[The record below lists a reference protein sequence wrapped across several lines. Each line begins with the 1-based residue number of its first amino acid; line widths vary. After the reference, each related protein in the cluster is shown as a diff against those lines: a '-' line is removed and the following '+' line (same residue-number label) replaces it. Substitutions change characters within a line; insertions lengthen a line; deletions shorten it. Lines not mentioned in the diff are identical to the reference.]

1 MTSSDQQTMAGDGLG
16 SDDSLRRLTGLTP
29 EQVRLLPERSAAEVA
44 SLIARRVGLDA
55 ALQLLDALRTGEE
68 RLTLAALQVEL
79 LIDAGRYGE
88 AVAAARACLER
99 RESLSVRGH
108 LVRAL
113 LNEGALDEA
122 ADIAAM
128 LLDAEP
134 ERVTSLQSAG
144 LVALKQRDL
153 AAATVHFERLLELHP
168 DSPTGLRGL
177 ARVAQAAGDADR
189 ALRLALQAM
198 DHYGDDRAP
207 IDLAREVARYAGR
220 AADATQAGAA
230 QQRAERVQAMREATL
245 AEREAGL
252 PARLAERLAGGTA
265 HRSSEDTAQRSS
277 EDTAV
282 APRERRQRRERR
294 TRHGTARREAD
305 VLPPVEEASAL
316 PAAPPSDPA
325 AHERLVAALRE
336 AFGYDE
342 FRPGQEETVAAV
354 LAGHD
359 TLAVMPTGAGKSLC
373 YQLPAFLREGVT
385 LVISPLIALMKD
397 QVESLPPALLAQT
410 TLVNSTLESREL
422 GLRLGELA
430 AGRYRLVYAAPER
443 LRQRPFVH
451 ALARAGVRQVVI
463 DEAHCLSMWGHDF
476 RPDYLFVRRVLHD
489 LGEPRVLAMTA
500 TATPAM
506 MAEIAASLDRA
517 LCVVNTGVLRDNL
530 FLIAQAADTE
540 EHKLRLLL
548 PFVQRQQRRG
558 SGIVYVNSR
567 DHAEK
572 LERDLR
578 RAGVD
583 ARAYHAG
590 MPLSARDALQ
600 NHFMNGEVRVMV
612 ATVAFGM
619 GVDKADI
626 RFIAHYNPPRSL
638 EAYSQE
644 SGRAGRDG
652 KPAVCLLLH
661 TRGDR
666 ANLRK
671 WSREQAVDKDGLR
684 AVYRS
689 LRGLLGHGGNGS
701 GIDGTG
707 LVDAVELR
715 DRLSYDGQSEV
726 DLRVAISILENAA
739 LLRRG
744 PDVPRGATVTLL
756 SDLSP
761 GFDPGPGMH
770 PEPGPDPALDPV
782 LDPGSGPITP
792 LEPGPTETTAPANG
806 DLWDRF
812 VQRARLDPHVVA
824 GNGGRGGGGPARP
837 GASAPI
843 DLVVVARR
851 LGMDA
856 VALEDQLLTWQ
867 DERRL
872 VYRPVGRDMLIELL
886 PPPPDTAGRMD
897 AILDGMAERN
907 ERRLRVLSAYLDT
920 GHCRHAFI
928 ARHFGHDEPEGCGRC
943 NVCRPITLEEWRPA
957 EGERIDDPAEAVRR
971 LVARCPLDYGR
982 SGVVEVLKGAVTRRM
997 HADRA
1002 GALFGSLAHLSKGA
1016 ITRVVDDLLA
1026 EGEIVIELRDDF
1038 AVLRCR

>member
-1 MTSSDQQTMAGDGLG
+1 MTSSDRQTTASDGPG
-16 SDDSLRRLTGLTP
+16 SDDSLHRLTGLTL
-29 EQVRLLPERSAAEVA
+29 EQARLLPERSAAEVA
-44 SLIARRVGLDA
+44 GLIARRVGLDA
-55 ALQLLDALRTGEE
+55 ALQVLDALRSGEE

-88 AVAAARACLER
+88 AVAVARACLER

-122 ADIAAM
+122 ADIVAM

-153 AAATVHFERLLELHP
+153 AAATAHFERLLELHP

-177 ARVAQAAGDADR
+177 ARIAQAAGDADR
-189 ALRLALQAM
+189 ALRLAVQAM
-198 DHYGDDRAP
+198 DHYGDQRVPA
-207 IDLAREVARYAGR
+207 DLAREVARYAGR
-220 AADATQAGAA
+220 VADPTRSTEAR
-230 QQRAERVQAMREATL
+230 QRAERVQAVHEAAL
-245 AEREAGL
+245 AEREASL
-252 PARLAERLAGGTA
+252 PVRLAEWLATGRARGA
-265 HRSSEDTAQRSS
+265 HGDETAQPER
-277 EDTAV
+277 
-282 APRERRQRRERR
+282 PERRERRERR

-305 VLPPVEEASAL
+305 VLPPIEEASAL
-316 PAAPPSDPA
+316 PAAPPPDPA
-325 AHERLVAALRE
+325 AHEGLVAALRE
-336 AFGYDE
+336 VFGYDA

-410 TLVNSTLESREL
+410 TLVNSTLESKEL
-422 GLRLGELA
+422 GLRLGEIA

-476 RPDYLFVRRVLHD
+476 RPDYLFVRRVLRD

-506 MAEIAASLDRA
+506 MTEIAASLDRA

-548 PFVQRQQRRG
+548 PFVQRQQRHG

-578 RAGVD
+578 RARVD

-590 MPLSARDALQ
+590 MPLTARDALQ

-666 ANLRK
+666 SNLKK

-715 DRLSYDGQSEV
+715 DRLSYEGQSEV
-726 DLRVAISILENAA
+726 DLRVAISILENAG

-744 PDVPRGATVTLL
+744 PDVPRGATITLL
-756 SDLSP
+756 RDSGPGPSSNLSLGP
-761 GFDPGPGMH
+761 DPGPH
-770 PEPGPDPALDPV
+770 PDPDPDPSFGPTATGALEPDSMEPGA
-782 LDPGSGPITP
+782 PGDG
-792 LEPGPTETTAPANG
+792 A
-806 DLWDRF
+806 LWDRF
-812 VQRARLDPHVVA
+812 AHQARLDPHAVA
-824 GNGGRGGGGPARP
+824 GSSNGSGGPARP

-843 DLVVVARR
+843 DLVVVARE

-886 PPPPDTAGRMD
+886 PPPSDTAGRMD

-928 ARHFGHDEPEGCGRC
+928 ARHFGHDEPEGCRRC

-982 SGVVEVLKGAVTRRM
+982 SGVVEVLQGAVTRRM
-997 HADRA
+997 HAERA
-1002 GALFGSLAHLSKGA
+1002 GSLFGSLAHLSKGA

-1026 EGEIVIELRDDF
+1026 QGELVTEVRDDF
-1038 AVLRCR
+1038 AVLRSRQ

>member
-1 MTSSDQQTMAGDGLG
+1 MTSSDRQTTASDGPG
-16 SDDSLRRLTGLTP
+16 SDDSLHRLTGLTL

-44 SLIARRVGLDA
+44 GLIARRVGLDA
-55 ALQLLDALRTGEE
+55 ALQLLDALRSGEE

-99 RESLSVRGH
+99 KESLSVRGH

-113 LNEGALDEA
+113 LNGGALDEA
-122 ADIAAM
+122 ADTVAM

-153 AAATVHFERLLELHP
+153 AAATAHFERLLELHP

-189 ALRLALQAM
+189 ALRLAVQAM
-198 DHYGDDRAP
+198 DHYGDQRAP
-207 IDLAREVARYAGR
+207 ADLAREVAHYAGR
-220 AADATQAGAA
+220 VADPVRAAEAR
-230 QQRAERVQAMREATL
+230 QRAERVQAMHEAAL
-245 AEREAGL
+245 AEREASL
-252 PARLAERLAGGTA
+252 PARLAERLATG
-265 HRSSEDTAQRSS
+265 
-277 EDTAV
+277 
-282 APRERRQRRERR
+282 APRRASSDERARPERHERRERR
-294 TRHGTARREAD
+294 ERHGTARREAD
-305 VLPPVEEASAL
+305 VLPPIEEASAL
-316 PAAPPSDPA
+316 PAAPPPDPA

-336 AFGYDE
+336 AFGYDG

-410 TLVNSTLESREL
+410 TLVNSTLESKEL
-422 GLRLGELA
+422 GLRLGEIA

-476 RPDYLFVRRVLHD
+476 RPDYLFVRRVLRD

-506 MAEIAASLDRA
+506 MTEIAASLDRP

-548 PFVQRQQRRG
+548 PFVQRQQRHG

-572 LERDLR
+572 LETTLH

-590 MPLSARDALQ
+590 MPLTARDALQ
-600 NHFMNGEVRVMV
+600 NRFMNGEVRVMV

-666 ANLRK
+666 ANLKK

-689 LRGLLGHGGNGS
+689 VRGLLGHGGNGS

-715 DRLSYDGQSEV
+715 DRLSYEGQSEV
-726 DLRVAISILENAA
+726 DLRVAISILENAG

-744 PDVPRGATVTLL
+744 PDVPRGATITLL
-756 SDLSP
+756 SDSSLGPSSSLSLGP
-761 GFDPGPGMH
+761 DPGPHSDPDPH
-770 PEPGPDPALDPV
+770 PDPGPDP
-782 LDPGSGPITP
+782 GFGPTAASA
-792 LEPGPTETTAPANG
+792 LEPDSMEPAAPG
-806 DLWDRF
+806 DGELWDRF
-812 VQRARLDPHVVA
+812 VRQARLDPHAVA
-824 GNGGRGGGGPARP
+824 GSGSSSGGPARP

-843 DLVVVARR
+843 DLVVVARE

-886 PPPPDTAGRMD
+886 PPPSDTAGRMD
-897 AILDGMAERN
+897 VILDGMAERN

-971 LVARCPLDYGR
+971 LVACCPLDYGR

-997 HADRA
+997 HAERA
-1002 GALFGSLAHLSKGA
+1002 GSLFGSLAHLSKGA

-1026 EGEIVIELRDDF
+1026 KGELVTEMRDDF
-1038 AVLRCR
+1038 AVLRTRQ

>member
-1 MTSSDQQTMAGDGLG
+1 MTSSDRQTMASDGPG
-16 SDDSLRRLTGLTP
+16 SDDSLRRLTGLTL

-44 SLIARRVGLDA
+44 GLIARRIGLDT
-55 ALQLLDALRTGEE
+55 ALQLLDTLRAGEE

-79 LIDAGRYGE
+79 LIDTGRYGE
-88 AVAAARACLER
+88 AVVVARACLER

-122 ADIAAM
+122 ADIVAM

-153 AAATVHFERLLELHP
+153 AAATAHFERLLELHP

-177 ARVAQAAGDADR
+177 ARVAQAAGDSDR
-189 ALRLALQAM
+189 ALRLAVQAM
-198 DHYGDDRAP
+198 DHYGDQRAP
-207 IDLAREVARYAGR
+207 ADLAREVAHYAGR
-220 AADATQAGAA
+220 VADPARAAEAR
-230 QQRAERVQAMREATL
+230 QRAERVQAMQEAAL
-245 AEREAGL
+245 AEREGSL
-252 PARLAERLAGGTA
+252 PARLAERLATGASRRATGD
-265 HRSSEDTAQRSS
+265 ETAQS
-277 EDTAV
+277 ER
-282 APRERRQRRERR
+282 PERRERR

-305 VLPPVEEASAL
+305 VLPPIEEASAL
-316 PAAPPSDPA
+316 PAAPSPDPA
-325 AHERLVAALRE
+325 AHEGLVAALRE
-336 AFGYDE
+336 AFGYDG

-354 LAGHD
+354 LAGYD

-410 TLVNSTLESREL
+410 TLVNSTLESKEL
-422 GLRLGELA
+422 GLRLGEIA

-476 RPDYLFVRRVLHD
+476 RPDYLFVRRVLRD

-506 MAEIAASLDRA
+506 MTEIAASLDRP

-548 PFVQRQQRRG
+548 PFVQREQRHG

-572 LERDLR
+572 LETTLH

-590 MPLSARDALQ
+590 MPLTARDALQ
-600 NHFMNGEVRVMV
+600 NRFMNGEVRVMV

-644 SGRAGRDG
+644 SGRAGRAG

-666 ANLRK
+666 ANLKK

-715 DRLSYDGQSEV
+715 DRLSYEGQSEV
-726 DLRVAISILENAA
+726 DLRVAISILENAG

-744 PDVPRGATVTLL
+744 SDVPRGATVTLL
-756 SDLSP
+756 RDPSP
-761 GFDPGPGMH
+761 SLRPDPGPH
-770 PEPGPDPALDPV
+770 PDAGPDPGSDPA
-782 LDPGSGPITP
+782 DAGAFEIDS
-792 LEPGPTETTAPANG
+792 LEPTAPG
-806 DLWDRF
+806 DGELWDRF
-812 VQRARLDPHVVA
+812 VHQARLDPQAVA
-824 GNGGRGGGGPARP
+824 GSGSGGPARL

-843 DLVVVARR
+843 DLVVVARE

-897 AILDGMAERN
+897 SILDGMAERN

-957 EGERIDDPAEAVRR
+957 EGERIDEPAEAVRR

-997 HADRA
+997 HAERA
-1002 GALFGSLAHLSKGA
+1002 GSLFGSLAHLSKGA

-1026 EGEIVIELRDDF
+1026 KGELVTEMREDF
-1038 AVLRCR
+1038 AVLRSKQ

>member
-1 MTSSDQQTMAGDGLG
+1 MTSSDQQTTASDGLE
-16 SDDSLRRLTGLTP
+16 SDDNLRRLTGLTL
-29 EQVRLLPERSAAEVA
+29 EQARLLPERSAAEVA
-44 SLIARRVGLDA
+44 ALIARRVGLDP
-55 ALQLLDALRTGEE
+55 ALHLLDTLRAGGE
-68 RLTLAALQVEL
+68 RLTLAAAQVEL

-88 AVAAARACLER
+88 AVAVARACLER

-113 LNEGALDEA
+113 LNQGAIDEA

-134 ERVTSLQSAG
+134 ERVTALQSAG

-153 AAATVHFERLLELHP
+153 AAATARFERLLELHP

-177 ARVAQAAGDADR
+177 ARVAQAEGDADR

-198 DHYGDDRAP
+198 DHYGDQRVP
-207 IDLAREVARYAGR
+207 VDLAREVARYAGHIADPTR
-220 AADATQAGAA
+220 AAAA
-230 QQRAERVQAMREATL
+230 QQRAERVQVMHEAAL
-245 AEREAGL
+245 AERETSL
-252 PARLAERLAGGTA
+252 PDRLAEWLAA
-265 HRSSEDTAQRSS
+265 S
-277 EDTAV
+277 
-282 APRERRQRRERR
+282 APRRASSDEHERPERPERRE
-294 TRHGTARREAD
+294 RHGTARREAD
-305 VLPPVEEASAL
+305 VLPPIEEASAL
-316 PAAPPSDPA
+316 PAAPPPDPA
-325 AHERLVAALRE
+325 EHERLVAALRE
-336 AFGYDE
+336 AFGYDS

-354 LAGHD
+354 LAGYD

-410 TLVNSTLESREL
+410 TLVNSTLESKEL
-422 GLRLGELA
+422 GLRLGEIA

-476 RPDYLFVRRVLHD
+476 RPDYLFVRRVLRD

-506 MAEIAASLDRA
+506 MTEIAASLDRA

-548 PFVQRQQRRG
+548 PFVQRQQRHG

-572 LERDLR
+572 LETTLR

-590 MPLSARDALQ
+590 MPLTARDALQ

-666 ANLRK
+666 ANLKK

-715 DRLSYDGQSEV
+715 DRLSYEGQSEV
-726 DLRVAISILENAA
+726 DLRVAISILENAG

-744 PDVPRGATVTLL
+744 PDVPRGATITLL
-756 SDLSP
+756 GDPTPRPGLGHDPDLGP
-761 GFDPGPGMH
+761 HPDPGPG
-770 PEPGPDPALDPV
+770 PGPG
-782 LDPGSGPITP
+782 PGFGPTGAGP
-792 LEPGPTETTAPANG
+792 LEPGSTETAAPG
-806 DLWDRF
+806 DGALWDRF
-812 VQRARLDPHVVA
+812 VQRARLDPHAVA
-824 GNGGRGGGGPARP
+824 GSGGGSGGGPARP

-843 DLVVVARR
+843 DLVVVARE

-886 PPPPDTAGRMD
+886 PPPADTAGRMD

-943 NVCRPITLEEWRPA
+943 NVCRPLTLEEWRPA
-957 EGERIDDPAEAVRR
+957 EGEHIDDPAEAVRR

-1002 GALFGSLAHLSKGA
+1002 GSLFGSLAHLSKGA

-1026 EGEIVIELRDDF
+1026 KGELVTEMRDDF
-1038 AVLRCR
+1038 AVLRSR